1 MTRLIPVLIVAAIL
15 ALIASV
21 GADTPAAPVP
31 ASATTETGGGDARA
45 LSPEH
50 ETRAVAVAAARTET
64 SREKARRIITATW
77 PKTQVANAMR
87 VVECESGF
95 NQWAANLR
103 DYHSDGSRGSYG
115 WFQVGAIW
123 RHDPEVKGNVARLY
137 LPWTNA
143 RVAYRIWKR
152 QGWWAW
158 RNCAMRA
165 GLL

>member
-1 MTRLIPVLIVAAIL
+1 MTRVVPALIVLAIVALMAAT
-15 ALIASV
+15 A
-21 GADTPAAPVP
+21 GHPAAPVP
-31 ASATTETGGGDARA
+31 AAATAQTHSKSMQSFHARKPVTETPRQ
-45 LSPEH
+45 
-50 ETRAVAVAAARTET
+50 
-64 SREKARRIITATW
+64 KAHRIITATW
-77 PKTQVANAMR
+77 PKSQVENAMR

-103 DYHSDGSRGSYG
+103 DRHSDGSVGSYG
-115 WFQVGAIW
+115 YFQVGALW
-123 RHDPEVKGNVARLY
+123 RHDPEVKGNINRLY

>member
-1 MTRLIPVLIVAAIL
+1 MRRAIPVLIVGTIL
-15 ALIASV
+15 ALAAAT
-21 GADTPAAPVP
+21 GADRANRHVAQAANIR
-31 ASATTETGGGDARA
+31 TTTHYSTRVVTGGKR
-45 LSPEH
+45 
-50 ETRAVAVAAARTET
+50 ETPRQ
-64 SREKARRIITATW
+64 KARRIITATW
-77 PKTQVANAMR
+77 PSNQVDNAMK
-87 VVECESGF
+87 VVACESGF
-95 NQWAANLR
+95 NQWATNTT
-103 DYHSDGSRGSYG
+103 DIHSDGSRGSFS

-123 RHDPEVKGNVARLY
+123 RHDPEVKGNIRRLY

>member
-1 MTRLIPVLIVAAIL
+1 MKRLVPVLIVATVL
-15 ALIASV
+15 ALIAAM
-21 GADTPAAPVP
+21 GTDHPAAPVP
-31 ASATTETGGGDARA
+31 AAATAQTHSKSMQILHASTK
-45 LSPEH
+45 H
-50 ETRAVAVAAARTET
+50 ETPRQ
-64 SREKARRIITATW
+64 KAHRIITATW
-77 PKTQVANAMR
+77 PKSQVENAMR

-103 DYHSDGSRGSYG
+103 DRHSDGSVGSYG
-115 WFQVGAIW
+115 YFQVGALW
-123 RHDPEVKGNVARLY
+123 RHDPEVKGNVNRLY

-158 RNCAMRA
+158 RNCAARA

>member
-15 ALIASV
+15 ALAASV

-31 ASATTETGGGDARA
+31 AAAT
-45 LSPEH
+45 LKH
-50 ETRAVAVAAARTET
+50 ETP
-64 SREKARRIITATW
+64 REKARRIITATW
-77 PKTQVANAMR
+77 PSSQVENAMR

-103 DYHSDGSRGSYG
+103 DHHSDGSRGSFG

-123 RHDPEVKGNVARLY
+123 RNDPEVHGNISRLY

-158 RNCAMRA
+158 RNCAERA
-165 GLL
+165 ELL

>member
-1 MTRLIPVLIVAAIL
+1 MTRVVPALIVLAIVALMAAT
-15 ALIASV
+15 A
-21 GADTPAAPVP
+21 GHPTAPVP
-31 ASATTETGGGDARA
+31 ATVNAKPVSAERSNVTGTAVSFNSRRKNETARQ
-45 LSPEH
+45 
-50 ETRAVAVAAARTET
+50 
-64 SREKARRIITATW
+64 KARRIITATW
-77 PKTQVANAMR
+77 PSSQVDNAMK
-87 VVECESGF
+87 VVACESGF

-103 DYHSDGSRGSYG
+103 DRHSDGSIGSYG
-115 WFQVGAIW
+115 YFQVGALW
-123 RHDPEVKGNVARLY
+123 RHDPEVKGNINRLY